1 MRMDRPIPETAVEA
15 ALESTGS
22 PPKVGLALSCGAAR
36 GWAHIGVLEVL
47 DANGIVPDIV
57 CGCSMGS
64 LVGAAYVLGE
74 LDQLR
79 DWALSLTWREIIG
92 LLDPSFSGGGLL
104 RGERLLR
111 FLRENYRDIDIKQ
124 TPIPFG
130 AVATDLANGR
140 EVWLREG
147 NLFDAVHASIAVPGL
162 LGPAQ
167 RDGRWLV
174 DGGLVNPVP
183 VSLCRAM
190 GADVVIA
197 VNVNTEMPPLT
208 EPPKNGGNGWP
219 LAADLTTKL
228 RGLFGNETNGDSE
241 AEPTAAPLARPST
254 LGAVSNALF
263 IMQDVIARGRLAGD
277 PPHLTLAPRLARTGV
292 QEFDHAKEAIDEGR
306 RCAEAMLPAIRDAV
320 GR

>member
-1 MRMDRPIPETAVEA
+1 MDHPIPETAVEA
-15 ALESTGS
+15 ALKPDGS
-22 PPKVGLALSCGAAR
+22 RRKLGLALSCGAAR

-47 DANGIVPDIV
+47 SANGIVPDIV
-57 CGCSMGS
+57 AGCSMGS
-64 LVGAAYVLGE
+64 LVGAAYVLGK

-111 FLRENYRDIDIKQ
+111 FLRDNYPDLDIEQ

-130 AVATDLANGR
+130 AVVTDLATGR

-162 LGPAQ
+162 LGPAR
-167 RDGRWLV
+167 RDGRWLA

-190 GADVVIA
+190 GADIVIA
-197 VNVNTEMPPLT
+197 VNVNTETPPLT
-208 EPPKNGGNGWP
+208 EPPKTGGNGWP
-219 LAADLTTKL
+219 LAFDLTAPL
-228 RGLFGNETNGDSE
+228 RTLFGNGTNGESE
-241 AEPTAAPLARPST
+241 AEPAPPPMVRPGMMAAI
-254 LGAVSNALF
+254 GNALF
-263 IMQDVIARGRLAGD
+263 IMQDVIARSRLAGD
-277 PPHLTLAPRLARTGV
+277 PPHLTLAPRMAHVGV
-292 QEFDHAKEAIDEGR
+292 QEFDRASVAIDEGR
-306 RCAEAMLPAIRDAV
+306 RCTEAMLPAIRDAV